1 MGHDARR
8 YRHARQSIPGRK
20 LPRYGPEGQAAVSSN
35 GIPQVLRFLRS
46 LNGGMTQE
54 QLAQQLSVSTSL
66 IAKFETGRQIPMPD
80 TADHID
86 QVFSSAPLIKE
97 LSENARKSIP
107 PDWFRALPELEQEA
121 SAIRRYECQIIP
133 GLLQTEA
140 YARAILHSGLLTPAK
155 ADEYLALRMTRQAAV
170 FEREEPPVC
179 QFIIDEDGLRRGD
192 PVIMREQLEHIA
204 EMSTRSRVLV
214 QVAPV
219 SAGLHPGQNG
229 PFMLASMAETGGT
242 VGYVDDQ
249 LEGRLVTDPKRVATL
264 EQAWQAL
271 SGVALPRDQSRD
283 MILKLVKEL

>member
-1 MGHDARR
+1 MA
-8 YRHARQSIPGRK
+8 SN
-20 LPRYGPEGQAAVSSN
+20 N
-35 GIPQVLRFLRS
+35 GIPQVLRFLRA

-54 QLAQQLSVSTSL
+54 QLAQRLSVSTSL

-80 TADHID
+80 TADHLD
-86 QVFSSAPLIKE
+86 RVFSSAPLIKE
-97 LSENARKSIP
+97 LVDNARKAIP
-107 PDWFRALPELEQEA
+107 PDWFQPWPEVEA
-121 SAIRRYECQIIP
+121 TATSIRWHDPAIIP

-155 ADEYLALRMTRQAAV
+155 ADEYLTIRMARQAAV
-170 FEREEPPVC
+170 FDRAEPPVC
-179 QFIIDEDGLRRGD
+179 QFIIDQSALLRGD
-192 PVIMREQLEHIA
+192 PTIVREQLEHIA

-214 QVAPV
+214 QVTPAD
-219 SAGLHPGQNG
+219 AGWHPGQNG
-229 PFMLASMAETGGT
+229 PFMLATLAETGGT

-249 LEGRLVTDPKRVATL
+249 LQGRLVTEPKRVAAL